1 MRDRFELRAQHP
13 VAQCLIRRLMVPRV
27 YFEAEWPGLPD
38 ARVDV
43 LVIDRDGAGDPHIVE
58 IKRSAGDALAAT
70 PQLLDAKAPYRW
82 IAFLRGTE
90 DAGAAAALVSQT
102 QLYRE
107 GIAGRIGVIEIV
119 EMAGD
124 ELGANVRLAAERF
137 PTPAYEMASAYSST
151 HDAQIQFGG

>member
-1 MRDRFELRAQHP
+1 MRDRFELRAQNP

-27 YFEAEWPGLPD
+27 YFDAEWPGLHN

-43 LVIDRDGAGDPHIVE
+43 LVIDRDGTGDPHLVE
-58 IKRSAGDALAAT
+58 LKRKAVDALALA
-70 PQLLDAKAPYRW
+70 PKLLAAQAPYRW

-90 DAGAAAALVSQT
+90 DAETANALVSQAP
-102 QLYRE
+102 LYTE
-107 GIAGRIGVIEIV
+107 GLAGRIGVIEIV

-137 PTPAYEMASAYSST
+137 PTPAYKMASAFSST
-151 HDAQIQFGG
+151 HEAQIQFGG

>member
-1 MRDRFELRAQHP
+1 
-13 VAQCLIRRLMVPRV
+13 MVPRV
-27 YFEAEWPGLPD
+27 YFDAEWPGLHD

-43 LVIDRDGAGDPHIVE
+43 LVIDRDGAGDTHLAEV
-58 IKRSAGDALAAT
+58 KRTAADALALA

-90 DAGAAAALVSQT
+90 DTAAVTALVSQA

-107 GIAGRIGVIEIV
+107 GVAGRIGVIEIV

-124 ELGANVRLAAERF
+124 ELGANVRLVAERF

-151 HDAQIQFGG
+151 HEAQIQFGG